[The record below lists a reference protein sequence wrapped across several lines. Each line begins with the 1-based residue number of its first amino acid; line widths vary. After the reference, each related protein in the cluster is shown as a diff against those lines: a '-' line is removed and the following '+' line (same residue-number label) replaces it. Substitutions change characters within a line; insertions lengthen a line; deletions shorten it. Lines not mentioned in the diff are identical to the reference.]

1 MVQITLPYIDINAK
15 SMAMWKRRASIAL
28 RKFTKAHC
36 PIKGKLSGRE
46 LYIDARSITDALI
59 LNGVRPNASIWK
71 SVKLPINKRIPVYR
85 HVVKV
90 YGQWREVSTK
100 TKTVS
105 NLGVPLYDVIYSKGR
120 TIGKAGFF
128 GLKRD
133 GAVQA
138 YGLTDDKRAAMPAF
152 SLSIVDWLMT
162 QKIEVNNILNQTFFD
177 TFGRKLW
184 D

>member
-1 MVQITLPYIDINAK
+1 MTQITLPYIDVNSK
-15 SMAMWKRRASIAL
+15 SLRQWKRRASVAL
-28 RKFTKAHC
+28 WKFTKAHC

-46 LYIDARSITDALI
+46 LYIDADSLTNAII

-71 SVKLPINKRIPVYR
+71 GVKLPINRRIPTYK

-100 TKTVS
+100 TKTVPT
-105 NLGVPLYDVIYSKGR
+105 LGVPLHPVEYSKGR

-138 YGLTDDKRAAMPAF
+138 YGLTDDKHAAMPAF
-152 SLSIVDWLMT
+152 SMSIVEWLKT
-162 QKIEVNNILNQTFFD
+162 QEVEVNDILNQTFIE